1 MLPMY
6 SRREM
11 LTGCVTALA
20 TAACR
25 PAASCAEER
34 KRALAV
40 ALNAAS
46 FRPEGD
52 LRKRFELN
60 YTRLQDE
67 QFRFAAMKVAPT
79 LKDAPG
85 DWIGRAILALS
96 LGAQA
101 LGKEPPHLAEVMRGL
116 PSCLNKRGYMG
127 DELPAGQAS
136 ECQLAGHTGLIRGL
150 CTYHTWT
157 GDAKAVEL
165 LGGIVDRLVVPA
177 GDCFASYP
185 VAKLAARQGGGAVAA
200 AVAEDGNWHALS
212 SDIGQAFMILDAAT
226 EAYTLLPSAKLKA
239 TIEAGIAR
247 FAEIDPEK
255 IGAQTHGMLTG
266 VRGVLRHYEATG
278 EAKYL
283 AIAEKRL
290 AAYTANATTENH
302 ANYNWFGRPEWTEPC
317 AVVDA
322 FSIALWLARLTGKA
336 EHAEQAHRIYY
347 NALLYG
353 QRPNGGF
360 GCDRCA
366 SVTQQFLKP
375 FNDLFEAPW
384 CCTMRGAEAFSL
396 AGRAITLADTDSI
409 TLPFYASGVAELP
422 GGLKFRID
430 TRYPNSGEIDLAVQ
444 KIPASKELTFRFFVP
459 SWAIPDTLKVSL
471 NGRATAMAVA
481 QGFAEVRLIARAGDV
496 LALRFDQR
504 LGAIDTH
511 VAAKAVHRY
520 AHGALLLGRSAS
532 SPAVNIPR
540 SSTVEPMKDGRY
552 RVGDEALTA
561 LTNLTWMN
569 EGEARRDVRQLVF
582 RTV

>member
-1 MLPMY
+1 
-6 SRREM
+6 
-11 LTGCVTALA
+11 
-20 TAACR
+20 
-25 PAASCAEER
+25 
-34 KRALAV
+34 LAV

-60 YTRLQDE
+60 YNRLQDDK
-67 QFRFAAMKVAPT
+67 FRFAALKVAPT
-79 LKDAPG
+79 LKNAPG

-150 CTYHTWT
+150 CAYHTWT
-157 GDAKAVEL
+157 ADAKAIEL
-165 LGGIVDRLVVPA
+165 LGRIVDRLVVPA

-185 VAKLAARQGGGAVAA
+185 VAKLAARQGGGAVATA
-200 AVAEDGNWHALS
+200 LAEDGNWHELS

-226 EAYTLLPSAKLKA
+226 EAYTVLPSAKLKA

-247 FAEIDPEK
+247 FAEIDPET

-302 ANYNWFGRPEWTEPC
+302 ANYNWFGRPDWTEPC

-360 GCDRCA
+360 GCDRCV
-366 SVTQQFLKP
+366 SVTQQFLEP
-375 FNDLFEAPW
+375 FNEVFEAPW

-396 AGRAITLADTDSI
+396 AGRAITVADADSI
-409 TLPFYASGVAELP
+409 TLPFYVSGAAELP

-430 TRYPNSGEIDLAVQ
+430 TRYPTTGEIDLTVQ
-444 KIPASKELTFRFFVP
+444 KIPAPKEVTFRFFVP
-459 SWAIPDTLKVSL
+459 SWAVPGTLNISL
-471 NGRATAMAVA
+471 NGRATTMAVA
-481 QGFAEVRLIARAGDV
+481 QGFAEVRLTPKAGDV
-496 LALRFDQR
+496 LALRFDQQ

-511 VAAKAVHRY
+511 VSAKTVHRY
-520 AHGALLLGRSAS
+520 AHGALLLGRCAS

-540 SSTVEPMKDGRY
+540 SSTVESMQDGRY
-552 RVGDEALTA
+552 RVGDEALTP
-561 LTNLTWMN
+561 LTNLTWMK
-569 EGEARRDVRQLVF
+569 EDDARRDVRQLVF

>member
-1 MLPMY
+1 MY

-25 PAASCAEER
+25 PTASRAEEP

-60 YTRLQDE
+60 YTRLQDDP
-67 QFRFAAMKVAPT
+67 FRFAAMKVAPT

-96 LGAQA
+96 LSAQA
-101 LGKEPPHLAEVMRGL
+101 LGKEPPHLAAVMRGL
-116 PSCLNKRGYMG
+116 PSCLNQRGYMG
-127 DELPAGQAS
+127 IELPAGHAS

-150 CTYHTWT
+150 CAYHTWT
-157 GDAKAVEL
+157 GDAKALEL

-177 GDCFASYP
+177 GDSFASYP
-185 VAKLAARQGGGAVAA
+185 VAKLAARQHGGAVAA
-200 AVAEDGNWHALS
+200 AVAEDGNWHELS

-247 FAEIDPEK
+247 FAEIDPEQ
-255 IGAQTHGMLTG
+255 IGSQTHGMLTG

-278 EAKYL
+278 DAKYL

-290 AAYTANATTENH
+290 AAYTAKATTENH
-302 ANYNWFGRPEWTEPC
+302 GNYNWFGRPDWTEPC

-360 GCDRCA
+360 GCDRCV
-366 SVTQQFLKP
+366 SVTQQFLQP
-375 FNDLFEAPW
+375 FNAVFEAPW

-396 AGRAITLADTDSI
+396 AGRAITVANADSI
-409 TLPFYASGVAELP
+409 TLPFYVSGVAELP
-422 GGLKFRID
+422 DGLKFRIA
-430 TRYPNSGEIDLAVQ
+430 TRYPNTGEVDLTVLQ
-444 KIPASKELTFRFFVP
+444 ITSSKELTVRFFVP
-459 SWAIPDTLKVSL
+459 SWATPGSLSISL
-471 NGRATAMAVA
+471 NGGATTLAAA
-481 QGFAEVRLIARAGDV
+481 QGFAEVSLIPKAGDV
-496 LALRFDQR
+496 LALRFDQQ

-511 VAAKAVHRY
+511 VSAKAVHRY
-520 AHGALLLGRSAS
+520 AHGALLLGRCAS

-540 SSTVEPMKDGRY
+540 SSPVEPMKDGRY
-552 RVGDEALTA
+552 RVGDEALAA
-561 LTNLTWMN
+561 LTNLTWMK
-569 EGEARRDVRQLVF
+569 EDEARRDVRQLVF

>member
-1 MLPMY
+1 MY

-11 LTGCVTALA
+11 LTSCVTAFA

-25 PAASCAEER
+25 PAASTAEAP
-34 KRALAV
+34 KRTLAV

-52 LRKRFELN
+52 LKKRFELN
-60 YTRLQDE
+60 YNRLQDD

-79 LKDAPG
+79 LKNAPG
-85 DWIGRAILALS
+85 DWIGRAILALC

-150 CTYHTWT
+150 CAYHTWT
-157 GDAKAVEL
+157 ADAKAIEL
-165 LGGIVDRLVVPA
+165 LGRIVDRLVVPA

-185 VAKLAARQGGGAVAA
+185 VAKLAARQGGGAVATA
-200 AVAEDGNWHALS
+200 LAEDGNWHELS

-226 EAYTLLPSAKLKA
+226 EAYTVLPSAKLKA

-247 FAEIDPEK
+247 FAEIDPET

-302 ANYNWFGRPEWTEPC
+302 ANYNWFGRPDWTEPC

-360 GCDRCA
+360 GCDRCV
-366 SVTQQFLKP
+366 SVTQQFLEP
-375 FNDLFEAPW
+375 FNEVFEAPW

-396 AGRAITLADTDSI
+396 AGRAITVADADSI
-409 TLPFYASGVAELP
+409 TLPFYVSGAAELP

-430 TRYPNSGEIDLAVQ
+430 TRYPTTGEIDLTVQ
-444 KIPASKELTFRFFVP
+444 KIPAPKEVTFRFFVP
-459 SWAIPDTLKVSL
+459 SWAVPGTLNISL
-471 NGRATAMAVA
+471 NGRATTMAVA
-481 QGFAEVRLIARAGDV
+481 QGFAEVRLTPKAGDV
-496 LALRFDQR
+496 LALRFDQQ

-511 VAAKAVHRY
+511 VSAKTVHRY
-520 AHGALLLGRSAS
+520 AHGALLLGRCAS

-540 SSTVEPMKDGRY
+540 SSTVESMQDGRY
-552 RVGDEALTA
+552 RVGDEALTP
-561 LTNLTWMN
+561 LTNLTWMK
-569 EGEARRDVRQLVF
+569 EDDARRDVRQLVF

>member
-1 MLPMY
+1 
-6 SRREM
+6 
-11 LTGCVTALA
+11 
-20 TAACR
+20 
-25 PAASCAEER
+25 
-34 KRALAV
+34 
-40 ALNAAS
+40 
-46 FRPEGD
+46 
-52 LRKRFELN
+52 
-60 YTRLQDE
+60 
-67 QFRFAAMKVAPT
+67 
-79 LKDAPG
+79 
-85 DWIGRAILALS
+85 
-96 LGAQA
+96 
-101 LGKEPPHLAEVMRGL
+101 
-116 PSCLNKRGYMG
+116 
-127 DELPAGQAS
+127 
-136 ECQLAGHTGLIRGL
+136 LIRGL
-150 CTYHTWT
+150 CAYHTWT
-157 GDAKAVEL
+157 ADAKAIEL
-165 LGGIVDRLVVPA
+165 LGRIVDRLVVPA

-200 AVAEDGNWHALS
+200 ALAEDGNWHELS

-226 EAYTLLPSAKLKA
+226 EAYTVLPSAKLKA

-247 FAEIDPEK
+247 FAEIDPET

-302 ANYNWFGRPEWTEPC
+302 ANYNWFGRPDWTEPC

-360 GCDRCA
+360 GCDRCV
-366 SVTQQFLKP
+366 SVTQQFLEP
-375 FNDLFEAPW
+375 FNEVFEAPW

-396 AGRAITLADTDSI
+396 AGRAITVADADSI
-409 TLPFYASGVAELP
+409 TLPFYVSGAAELP

-430 TRYPNSGEIDLAVQ
+430 TRYPTTGEIDLTVQ
-444 KIPASKELTFRFFVP
+444 KIPAPKEVTFRFFVP
-459 SWAIPDTLKVSL
+459 SWAVPGTLNISL
-471 NGRATAMAVA
+471 NGRATTMAVA
-481 QGFAEVRLIARAGDV
+481 QGFAEVRLTPKAGDV
-496 LALRFDQR
+496 LALRFDQQ

-511 VAAKAVHRY
+511 VSAKTVHRY
-520 AHGALLLGRSAS
+520 AHGALLLGRCAS

-540 SSTVEPMKDGRY
+540 SSTVESMQDGRY
-552 RVGDEALTA
+552 RVGDEALTP
-561 LTNLTWMN
+561 LTNLTWMK
-569 EGEARRDVRQLVF
+569 EDDARRDVRQLVF

>member
-1 MLPMY
+1 
-6 SRREM
+6 
-11 LTGCVTALA
+11 
-20 TAACR
+20 
-25 PAASCAEER
+25 
-34 KRALAV
+34 LAV

-52 LRKRFELN
+52 LKKRFELN
-60 YTRLQDE
+60 YNRLQDD

-79 LKDAPG
+79 LKNAPG
-85 DWIGRAILALS
+85 DWIGRAILALC

-150 CTYHTWT
+150 CAYHTWRA
-157 GDAKAVEL
+157 DAKAIEL
-165 LGGIVDRLVVPA
+165 LGRIVDRLVVPA

-185 VAKLAARQGGGAVAA
+185 VAKLAARQGGGAVATA
-200 AVAEDGNWHALS
+200 LAEDGNWHELS

-226 EAYTLLPSAKLKA
+226 EAYTVLPSAKLKA

-247 FAEIDPEK
+247 FAEIDPET

-302 ANYNWFGRPEWTEPC
+302 ANYNWFGRPDWTEPC

-360 GCDRCA
+360 GCDRCV
-366 SVTQQFLKP
+366 SVTQQFLEP
-375 FNDLFEAPW
+375 LNEVFEAPW

-396 AGRAITLADTDSI
+396 AGRAITVADADSI
-409 TLPFYASGVAELP
+409 TLPFYVSGAAELP

-430 TRYPNSGEIDLAVQ
+430 TRYPTTGEIDLTVQ
-444 KIPASKELTFRFFVP
+444 KIPAPKEVTFRFFVP
-459 SWAIPDTLKVSL
+459 SWAVPGTLNISL
-471 NGRATAMAVA
+471 NGRATTMAVA
-481 QGFAEVRLIARAGDV
+481 QGFAEVRLTPKAGDV
-496 LALRFDQR
+496 LALRFDQQ

-511 VAAKAVHRY
+511 VSAKTVHRY
-520 AHGALLLGRSAS
+520 AHGALLLGRCAS

-540 SSTVEPMKDGRY
+540 SSTVESMQDGRY
-552 RVGDEALTA
+552 RVGDEALTP
-561 LTNLTWMN
+561 LTNLTWMK
-569 EGEARRDVRQLVF
+569 EDDARRDVRQLVF